1 MQGGKGSL
9 KRSEA
14 PRAEP
19 QCESLFKLFDGAL
32 GPVELGRLLKGSDAG
47 RLVALRRLPSAPS
60 PDLASAVDLARS
72 VAHPRLAKV
81 LGSFVGRGAWYVAS
95 EYIAGVTLFE
105 LGEAVA
111 KQGTALDA
119 GVAARLVLD
128 TLTAAADAQRL
139 LATTANLH
147 DVRCVFAESIWIA
160 SYGEV
165 FISELLI
172 ASLLAE
178 GDADTLV
185 IGSLPAARADLSSAG
200 AALARLLGVGVL
212 TNDAAPDPGSELSEV
227 LRRLQSEG
235 DGYRTLQEPIV
246 ALSALGVL
254 ADEQRVSEEIER
266 VLGLVLERRNQK
278 ISLLERG
285 ATEASDDDQTR
296 YFRVASPPERGNTT
310 RPPEA
315 LERRDT
321 TRPPEPLERGD
332 TTRPPEA
339 LSELDPGRKTLTEY
353 SANSDGAR
361 TEPPAPPA
369 PTAEITAIL
378 GSAAALPAA
387 LRTPHG
393 TLTQVDAD
401 GSENH
406 ISDVWRLARERLDS
420 SAQRAKQQ
428 GRPPPDPE
436 RRRVAAKPRPLS
448 ERAARLLLGEGADKA
463 ERVVTL
469 KVALAIVL
477 VLALA
482 LVIRALW

>member
-1 MQGGKGSL
+1 MQAGNSSL
-9 KRSEA
+9 RLSEA

-47 RLVALRRLPSAPS
+47 RLVALRRLSGAPS
-60 PDLASAVDLARS
+60 PDLASAVDVARS

-81 LGSFVGRGAWYVAS
+81 LGSIVGRGAWYVAS

-111 KQGTALDA
+111 KQGRALDS

-128 TLTAAADAQRL
+128 TLTAAAEAQRL
-139 LATTANLH
+139 LATTANLQ
-147 DVRCVFAESIWIA
+147 DVRCIFAESTWIA

-172 ASLLAE
+172 ASLLAD
-178 GDADTLV
+178 GDAIAPGATA
-185 IGSLPAARADLSSAG
+185 LPSVLADLCSAG
-200 AALARLLGVGVL
+200 AALEQLLGL
-212 TNDAAPDPGSELSEV
+212 NAQPSDAASALDSKLSEV
-227 LRRLQSEG
+227 LGRLQSER
-235 DGYRTLQEPIV
+235 DGYRTLHEPIA
-246 ALSALGVL
+246 ALSALGVEFL
-254 ADEQRVSEEIER
+254 ADERRVSEELER
-266 VLGLVLERRNQK
+266 VLGVALARRNQK

-285 ATEASDDDQTR
+285 ATEASDDEQTR

-315 LERRDT
+315 LER
-321 TRPPEPLERGD
+321 GD

-339 LSELDPGRKTLTEY
+339 LDPLESGRKTLTEY
-353 SANSDGAR
+353 SSNSDAAR
-361 TEPPAPPA
+361 TEPPAA
-369 PTAEITAIL
+369 AVEITAIL
-378 GSAAALPAA
+378 GSGDPRGGAVPALG
-387 LRTPHG
+387 TPHG
-393 TLTQVDAD
+393 TPTEVD
-401 GSENH
+401 GEELGNP
-406 ISDVWRLARERLDS
+406 ISDVWRLAREMLDS

-428 GRPPPDPE
+428 GRPAPDPA
-436 RRRVAAKPRPLS
+436 RRGAPTKPRPLS
-448 ERAARLLLGEGADKA
+448 ERAARLILGEGADKA

-469 KVALAIVL
+469 KVALAIVG

-482 LVIRALW
+482 LLIRALW